1 MKRRSFLKS
10 PLAVAA
16 TLGAASAI
24 AAEPPA
30 ASEWYELRTY
40 SLKKAK
46 RPLLDAYLKIAFLP
60 TAKKLTAGPVGVF
73 VEQAGDDEK
82 VLVLTVHSKPE
93 SCLTLAARMRA
104 DADYQ
109 KAAADYLA
117 ARPDDPIYSR
127 YESSVM
133 VAIEGM
139 PKLVLPDTKRARL
152 LNLRIYESHN
162 ERAGQKKIEMFNKG
176 ELDIFKRV
184 GLTPVFFAETIEGNL
199 MPNLTYMLVFPDDE
213 GRNAA
218 WNRFRGDAE
227 WVKLRASP
235 EYSDKEIVLKV
246 TNRLMVP
253 TEYSEI

>member
-1 MKRRSFLKS
+1 MKRRSFLKA
-10 PLAVAA
+10 PIAA
-16 TLGAASAI
+16 AASLGAVSAV

-30 ASEWYELRTY
+30 AGEWYELRTY

-46 RPLLDAYLKIAFLP
+46 RPQLDAYLRDALIPA
-60 TAKKLTAGPVGVF
+60 AKKLTGAPVGVF
-73 VEQAGDDEK
+73 VEAAGDDER
-82 VLVLTVHSKPE
+82 VLVLTIHRTPE
-93 SCLTLAARMRA
+93 SCLTLFTRMRA

-109 KAAADYLA
+109 KAAAEYLA

-127 YESSVM
+127 FESSVM
-133 VAIEGM
+133 MAIEGM
-139 PKLVLPDTKRARL
+139 PKLVVPDIKQPRV

-176 ELDIFKRV
+176 ELQIFKRV
-184 GLTPVFFAETIEGNL
+184 GLTPVFFAETVEGTL

-218 WNRFRGDAE
+218 WNRFRTDPE
-227 WVKLRASP
+227 WLKLRGIP

-246 TNRLMVP
+246 TNRLMIP
-253 TEYSEI
+253 TDYSGI